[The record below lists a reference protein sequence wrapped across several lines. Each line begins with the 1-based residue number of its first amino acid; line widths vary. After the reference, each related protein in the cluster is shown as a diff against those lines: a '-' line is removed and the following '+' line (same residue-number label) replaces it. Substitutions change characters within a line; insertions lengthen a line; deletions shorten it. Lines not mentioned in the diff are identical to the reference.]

1 MKNII
6 LAHTINNATKV
17 LFFNMKNILHSWK
30 TLSVIAFLY
39 SFSIYSQ
46 QSVIKP
52 ENWKGNINNFYL
64 EENIIRCNSNEES
77 VIYLERKDTIGTEW
91 YMEINMTNVNN
102 GRLVIFPMASNIN
115 NLENEE
121 SFNISKSEKNIAL
134 EYKGTSMQIQDLLN
148 NPNKINIELMLTD
161 KKAWE
166 IKIDGNEIMTAE
178 DLKSSARTSSCFALK
193 FKNMHNLE
201 IKNLSITPPEKQTD
215 PDNPTTDPDDPEPP
229 QKEEGSR
236 GLKYGDIVFNEVMA
250 NPKGA
255 AGLPEVEYI
264 ELLNRTDSTLQL
276 KDWTLCYGESRYTI
290 TYGEIAAKDYIILS
304 KESNAQLWD
313 EAEVYKRTDMS
324 RFPILANSG
333 KKLFLYD
340 AGGELVA
347 YTHYTEERYHNNF
360 KSKGGFSIERIDSDN
375 INDAAMN
382 WTATNS
388 PQGGTPAQPN
398 TVADECKDIEAASF
412 LHSETTSA
420 STIRLH
426 FNAPLNIASATD
438 KQNYTLTGEGPEIYR
453 IDCDTTYHSFVDLHF
468 FPQLKQED
476 RLRLEMNS
484 IRQVDG
490 TEIMVPESV
499 ELMLPKEATEKEL
512 VFNEI
517 LFDSRNTCEYV
528 ELYNC
533 TDHTIT
539 TAGLSFAT
547 IDKEGQYDKTCQL
560 CPTNMEIPPHSYH
573 VFTRDTTTLRKTWGT
588 KAWQSTLCN
597 LPSLKN
603 EGSTIA
609 IINQSAEEIDVAI
622 FTPAIYPSTGH
633 GSSDTAAEKVNPQ
646 LASNS
651 PSNWLPA
658 TAKSNYGTPGK
669 ENSQYNPLGNT
680 AQNNRF
686 TLQDDFMTPD
696 NDGQN
701 DYAIINYT
709 MENGGYIAN
718 IKIFDSKGREVARPV
733 NREILSTE
741 GSLIWNGEDSQG
753 NILKTGIYIIYVEAH
768 NENGDRVKQKLAI
781 AIN

>member
-6 LAHTINNATKV
+6 LTHTINNATKV
-17 LFFNMKNILHSWK
+17 LFFHMKNILHSWK
-30 TLSVIAFLY
+30 TLTMIAFLY

-46 QSVIKP
+46 QSVIEP
-52 ENWKGNINNFYL
+52 EDWGGDISNFDIK
-64 EENIIRCNSNEES
+64 ENIVKCNSNDES

-91 YMEINMTNVNN
+91 YMEINMTNVDN
-102 GRLVIFPMASNIN
+102 GRLVIYPMASNIN

-121 SFNISKSEKNIAL
+121 SFNISKNEKNIAL
-134 EYKGTSMQIQDLLN
+134 EYEGLSILIQDLLN
-148 NPNKINIELMLTD
+148 SPDKINIELMLTD

-166 IKIDGNEIMTAE
+166 IKIDGNKIVTEE

-193 FKNMHNLE
+193 FKNMQNSE
-201 IKNLSITPPEKQTD
+201 IKNLSITPPEKPTD
-215 PDNPTTDPDDPEPP
+215 PDNPPTDPDDPEPP
-229 QKEEGSR
+229 QKEEGSK
-236 GLKYGDIVFNEVMA
+236 GLKYGDIVFNEIMA

-264 ELLNRTDSTLQL
+264 ELYNRTDSTLQL
-276 KDWTLCYGESRYTI
+276 KDWILSYGESRYKI

-313 EAEVYKRTDMS
+313 EAEIYKRTDMP

-360 KSKGGFSIERIDSDN
+360 KSKGGFSIERIDADN

-388 PQGGTPAQPN
+388 LQGGTPAQAN
-398 TVADECKDIEAASF
+398 TVAAECKDREAASF
-412 LHSETTSA
+412 LHSETISA
-420 STIRLH
+420 DIIRLH

-438 KQNYTLTGEGPEIYR
+438 ENNYNLAGEGPKIYK
-453 IDCDTTYHSFVDLHF
+453 IYCDTTYHSFVDLHF
-468 FPQLKQED
+468 SPELKEHD
-476 RLRLEMNS
+476 RLRLEMNN
-484 IRQVDG
+484 IKQVDG
-490 TEIMVPESV
+490 TEIMLPEAI
-499 ELMLPKEATEKEL
+499 ELMLPHEATEKEL

-528 ELYNC
+528 ELYNL

-539 TAGLSFAT
+539 TANLSFAT
-547 IDKEGQYDKTCQL
+547 IGKEGQYDKTSQL
-560 CPTNMEIPPHSYH
+560 CSTNMDIPPHSYH

-633 GSSDTAAEKVNPQ
+633 GSSDTASEKVNPQ
-646 LASNS
+646 LASNNT
-651 PSNWLPA
+651 SNWLPA
-658 TAKSNYGTPGK
+658 TAQSNYGTPGK
-669 ENSQYNPLGNT
+669 ENSQYTPLENEPK
-680 AQNNRF
+680 NNRF

-753 NILKTGIYIIYVEAH
+753 NILKPGIYIIYVEAH